1 MKNEV
6 KCYRCGHKI
15 DVNSKNL
22 SEQVTCPHCQGKMD
36 LNKKTKTKYT
46 VLRYIF
52 IVLVS
57 FVFVTMIFAVTK
69 STAMIVALTIL
80 LAFGLSTVSEKV
92 GLWLTYKLFGL
103 NYEHVEVDKKNKK
116 K

>member
-1 MKNEV
+1 MKNDV
-6 KCYRCGHKI
+6 KCYRCGHII
-15 DVNSKNL
+15 DVNSKKL

-36 LNKKTKTKYT
+36 LDKKTRIKYT

-52 IVLVS
+52 IVIIS
-57 FVFVTMIFAVTK
+57 FAFVTLIFLVTK

-80 LAFGLSTVSEKV
+80 LAFGLSTISSNV

-103 NYEHVEVDKKNKK
+103 KYEHKEVDKKSKK

>member
-36 LNKKTKTKYT
+36 LDKKTKTKYT

-57 FVFVTMIFAVTK
+57 FVFVTMIFLKK
-69 STAMIVALTIL
+69 SFVFLRGRSSVFI
-80 LAFGLSTVSEKV
+80 FSPSETFKA
-92 GLWLTYKLFGL
+92 
-103 NYEHVEVDKKNKK
+103 D
-116 K
+116 